1 MGGSRATK
9 CAVEIGSYKARNKVT
24 TQDSDASDA
33 SKLCTGLLIH
43 EEQEHPESSANAA
56 TLLLVDTFTLVN
68 HNLGVDSIPHIGQ
81 DVFDFPSRTQALVE
95 QLAERKDSALDSGEK
110 KGTWGSLAGVKL
122 EENTRAATD
131 EDLLR
136 NGATSR
142 RYLTHLKN
150 TSRKL
155 RQHAR
160 QVQVSQENG
169 SASSGALTWEWLDW
183 DETTIVTPDS
193 EHAARRAVGAVME
206 ATEAVW
212 SGRFRNA
219 FVACRPPGHHNGVN
233 ELLAKVERN
242 GHRYAS
248 HGGCLLN
255 ETAVAV
261 HHLRHVFGT
270 AASLKSTSAKQAKP
284 CKTKR
289 GRSVHGDRCCDAGS
303 PSTRS
308 LQPAQAAGEGP
319 GYGAQR
325 ARVCILDVDV
335 HFGDGTAW
343 QFYFD
348 PSVLTVSLHL
358 DQSDDQAFPYLKGKP
373 VERGDEE
380 GRGANINLPLP
391 EGSGDA
397 HAWNLLHACAFP
409 RIEAFKPEIIF
420 VAFGTDGLE
429 GDPTAAGLKY
439 TPGLLS
445 EVVKWC
451 SQTCPKVICTLQ
463 GGYQAVPLAQ
473 AVEGALMAL
482 TDILGDGYYA
492 GGIESEFQ
500 DYIANVEEQLEN
512 GSHWWSWNA
521 SFEYEPA
528 AGVVHPPI
536 SE

>member
-1 MGGSRATK
+1 MEA
-9 CAVEIGSYKARNKVT
+9 
-24 TQDSDASDA
+24 DPASDA

-95 QLAERKDSALDSGEK
+95 QLAE
-110 KGTWGSLAGVKL
+110 
-122 EENTRAATD
+122 
-131 EDLLR
+131 
-136 NGATSR
+136 
-142 RYLTHLKN
+142 
-150 TSRKL
+150 
-155 RQHAR
+155 
-160 QVQVSQENG
+160 ENG

-270 AASLKSTSAKQAKP
+270 AASLKSTSAK
-284 CKTKR
+284 
-289 GRSVHGDRCCDAGS
+289 
-303 PSTRS
+303 
-308 LQPAQAAGEGP
+308 QAAGEGP